1 MEMSRAAITRIDV
14 ETKKS
19 ERKTDWI
26 AREKPLYVFLG
37 RTHCVTIFCSPTNL
51 KELSVGHLLAEGFV
65 KSVGEIKELNLDAK
79 KMICR
84 VDLKSSVNVKSRMQ
98 LLKPYSRVILSAC
111 GSGTPFQFSN
121 RLLKVNSTV
130 KAKADVVMESVRNLN
145 FKAAT
150 FRKTGGVHGAAIYGG
165 DGSFLAFAED
175 VGRHNAVDKVI
186 GMMAMRSA
194 DFSEC
199 FLALTGRLSG
209 DVVLKAA
216 KVGISIVASM
226 AAALDSGVAVAR
238 RSGITLIGFV
248 RGGRMNIY
256 AFPERILM

>member
-1 MEMSRAAITRIDV
+1 MAMSRIAITRVDI

-26 AREKPLYVFLG
+26 AREKPLYIFLG

-51 KELSVGHLLAEGFV
+51 KELAVGHLLAEGFV
-65 KSVGEIKELNLDAK
+65 KSPEEIKELSLDAK

-84 VDLKSSVNVKSRMQ
+84 VDLKSNVNVKSRLK

-111 GSGTPFQFSN
+111 GSGTPVQFSH
-121 RLLKVNSTV
+121 RLPKVKSTLKV
-130 KAKADVVMESVRNLN
+130 KADVVLESVRNLN

-150 FRKTGGVHGAAIYGG
+150 FRKTGGVHAAAIYAG
-165 DGSFLAFAED
+165 DGSLLAFAED

-186 GMMAMRSA
+186 GKTAMTST
-194 DFSEC
+194 DFSAC

-216 KVGISIVASM
+216 RMGIPLVASM

-238 RSGITLIGFV
+238 TAGITLIGFV
-248 RGGRMNIY
+248 RGKRMNVCCY
-256 AFPERILM
+256 PERISV